1 MTNDKGRAGLAL
13 RSMGAGVFVSLALLM
28 PPAFSQPVARD
39 EISRLEVSH
48 VKEMLALIEAKN
60 KQLRDADQTA
70 NEQRF
75 KAQEQAVAFA
85 LQAAEKAV
93 TKAELAAE
101 KRFESVNEFRNQLKD
116 QTGTF
121 ITRNEMWGW
130 LVALIMLAFS
140 AFNFIRNSHIQTR
153 SPESG
158 LRRKG

>member
-1 MTNDKGRAGLAL
+1 MRVLFTVCFWLA
-13 RSMGAGVFVSLALLM
+13 AAF
-28 PPAFSQPVARD
+28 PASAQTTAIRD
-39 EISRLEVSH
+39 EIARLETAH
-48 VKEMLALIEAKN
+48 LKEMLILIERKN
-60 KQLRDADQTA
+60 EQLRAADTNA

-130 LVALIMLAFS
+130 LVALVMLAFS
-140 AFNFIRNSHIQTR
+140 AYNVFSR
-153 SPESG
+153 
-158 LRRKG
+158 RRKPEDAYSG